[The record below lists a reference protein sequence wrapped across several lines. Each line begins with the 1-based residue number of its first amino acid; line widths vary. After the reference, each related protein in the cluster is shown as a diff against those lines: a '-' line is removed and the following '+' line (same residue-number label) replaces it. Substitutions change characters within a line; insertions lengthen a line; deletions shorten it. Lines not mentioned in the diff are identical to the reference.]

1 MGSPGLFARGP
12 WLVVAVVVRPSEG
25 LLLPCLVKMVVVVVT
40 ALILM
45 MKWVTMVGE
54 SAMVKKK
61 AVMTL
66 GVVKMVEVVGS

>member
-1 MGSPGLFARGP
+1 M
-12 WLVVAVVVRPSEG
+12 VVAVVVRPSEG
-25 LLLPCLVKMVVVVVT
+25 LLLPCLVEMVVVVVT

-54 SAMVKKK
+54 SVMVKKK